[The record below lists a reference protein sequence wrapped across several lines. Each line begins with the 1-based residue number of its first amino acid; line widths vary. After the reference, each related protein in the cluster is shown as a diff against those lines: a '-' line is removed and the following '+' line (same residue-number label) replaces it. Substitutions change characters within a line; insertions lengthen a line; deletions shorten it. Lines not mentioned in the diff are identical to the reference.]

1 MARNVN
7 YRTGIYGANVTGR
20 DKPLAPASLGGLG
33 LRAHHLRKLIRKHFP
48 PETDAAILDLGCG
61 HGALL
66 HFARTEGYTNIRGVD
81 GSPEQLEAAG
91 ALGIEGVEQ
100 VDVMEALAKLPDKSL
115 DCVVSFDLIEHFNRN
130 ELLALVDEV
139 HRILRPEGRWII
151 HTPNAESPF
160 GMRMLYWDF
169 THEIA
174 FTRTSIAQL
183 LLSSG
188 FSDVDCFEDTPVPHG
203 ARSLARWVI
212 WKCLRVFL
220 RLYLAAETGNVDRN
234 AVLSQN
240 LLAVALK

>member
-1 MARNVN
+1 MAQDN
-7 YRTGIYGANVTGR
+7 YRIRIYGAYVTGR

-81 GSPEQLEAAG
+81 GSPEQLEAAA

-100 VDVMEALAKLPDKSL
+100 VDVMEALARQPRDSL
-115 DCVVSFDLIEHFNRN
+115 DCVASVDLIEHFKRD

-139 HRILRPEGRWII
+139 YRVLRPGGRWIV
-151 HTPNAESPF
+151 HAPNAESPF
-160 GMRMLYWDF
+160 GMRILYGDF
-169 THEIA
+169 THELA
-174 FTRTSIAQL
+174 FTRASVSQL

-188 FSDVDCFEDTPVPHG
+188 FSRVHCFEDQPIPHG
-203 ARSLARWVI
+203 VRSLARWMI
-212 WKCLRVFL
+212 WKCIRVFL
-220 RLYLAAETGNVDRN
+220 RLYIAAETGNDGRN
-234 AVLSQN
+234 AILTQN